1 MNPPTV
7 KGFKPYGP
15 EVAGNKKE
23 AIGLL
28 FEEYEALKLCDY
40 DMKNHSDAAKIMCIS
55 RPTFTRIYSSARQ
68 KIAKAFVE
76 GRQIIIE
83 GGKVYFDSSWHLCNS
98 CGCYFNIPGKEEKTN
113 KCPLCGSEWTQRY
126 QDEPTTTNI
135 EQAYESCNNIN
146 R

>member
-1 MNPPTV
+1 MNPPSV
-7 KGFKPYGP
+7 KGFKPYGSVTALP
-15 EVAGNKKE
+15 KKE

-40 DMKNHSDAAKIMCIS
+40 EMKNHSDAATIMCVS

-83 GGKVYFDSSWHLCNS
+83 GGKVYFDSSWYSCNS
-98 CGCYFNIPGKEEKTN
+98 CGCYFNITQKEEKIN
-113 KCPLCGSEWTQRY
+113 KCPLCGSEWTQKF
-126 QDEPTTTNI
+126 QEETITNKPD
-135 EQAYESCNNIN
+135 QTYESSNNID

>member
-1 MNPPTV
+1 MNPPSV
-7 KGFKPYGP
+7 KGFQPYGP
-15 EVAGNKKE
+15 GIAKNQKE

-40 DMKNHSDAAKIMCIS
+40 DMFNHSEAANTMCVS

-83 GGKVYFDSSWHLCNS
+83 GGKVYFDSSWHSCNS
-98 CGCYFNIPGKEEKTN
+98 CGCYFNVSSNEVKTN
-113 KCPLCGSEWTQRY
+113 RCPLCGSEWTQVY
-126 QDEPTTTNI
+126 HDETLTNKLEEPI
-135 EQAYESCNNIN
+135 
-146 R
+146 